1 MRQLIRRSRWC
12 GLLTLS
18 TLVMCASL
26 VRATPYASN
35 VFNTTGSTWQFVLN
49 ESSDNVTVLRN
60 GGNAM
65 NLGPL
70 AAGHYTFDMT
80 GFSSFDI
87 KVQKST
93 PVAWTAISDATNKF
107 TTFEQPRD
115 VAVNTMATSPYFGTI
130 YVNSDRAVTSG
141 NGRVMGD
148 GIYAMTA
155 DMKGVDLSSPNFAAV
170 ADPNDATQAKAPH
183 WTNTGTVT
191 DNSNPTTPVTYTSDA
206 SAYRMSLDAA
216 GNVIVG
222 DFSDLRGG
230 VKYATRDLTQGGP
243 LLIHEDGFVPLL
255 GNSADGNSGP
265 QVHGSMVS
273 RPYTT
278 GSVGNNLALYGIDE
292 DMTAHGTGTDGNNLW
307 KWTVGNVTNPNPGL
321 NPTPPMFLGAPKPEF
336 AGGYDQPP
344 QLVVNVG
351 KIPAT
356 TGATVASNFL
366 NLNVGVLADAVYSPT
381 TNKWYMDEN
390 RNGGGEAG
398 LIVVT
403 PDGVNGDSPSI
414 DTPTGKGWSSYQFTI
429 DNGLDGDNVTAG
441 TQDVF
446 RNIGG
451 DLILSPDGKS
461 LIVHRINGGGG
472 AANTVLG
479 PASNTPGAILIIP
492 LDANGLPNLTVS
504 GGQITN
510 IKTISIASDTGNG
523 TASGVTMDAAGN
535 IYTTSNISELMQVF
549 SPGGSFTATTSGT
562 VAGGTSGFRLDPL
575 VVAGVAG
582 DYNGNGVV
590 DMADYVLWRKGGP
603 LQNDATP
610 GVQATDYDVWRAHFG
625 NHAGAGSSVGSG
637 AAVPEPGVL
646 SLALLGLLA
655 VGGCRKRSA

>member
-1 MRQLIRRSRWC
+1 
-12 GLLTLS
+12 
-18 TLVMCASL
+18 
-26 VRATPYASN
+26 
-35 VFNTTGSTWQFVLN
+35 
-49 ESSDNVTVLRN
+49 
-60 GGNAM
+60 
-65 NLGPL
+65 
-70 AAGHYTFDMT
+70 
-80 GFSSFDI
+80 
-87 KVQKST
+87 
-93 PVAWTAISDATNKF
+93 
-107 TTFEQPRD
+107 
-115 VAVNTMATSPYFGTI
+115 
-130 YVNSDRAVTSG
+130 
-141 NGRVMGD
+141 
-148 GIYAMTA
+148 
-155 DMKGVDLSSPNFAAV
+155 
-170 ADPNDATQAKAPH
+170 
-183 WTNTGTVT
+183 
-191 DNSNPTTPVTYTSDA
+191 
-206 SAYRMSLDAA
+206 
-216 GNVIVG
+216 
-222 DFSDLRGG
+222 
-230 VKYATRDLTQGGP
+230 
-243 LLIHEDGFVPLL
+243 LIHEDGVRPLP

-265 QVHGSMVS
+265 VVHGSIVS

-278 GSVGNNLALYGIDE
+278 GSVGNNLTLYGMDE
-292 DMTAHGTGTDGNNLW
+292 DMAAHTGGTDGNNIW

-351 KIPAT
+351 NIPAT
-356 TGATVASNFL
+356 TGATIASNFL

-390 RNGGGEAG
+390 RNNGGEAG

-414 DTPTGKGWSSYQFTI
+414 DTPTGKGWSSMQFTI

-461 LIVHRINGGGG
+461 LIVHRFNNGGG
-472 AANTVLG
+472 ATNTVLG
-479 PASNTPGAILIIP
+479 PASNTTGAILIIP

-510 IKTISIASDTGNG
+510 IQSVTIASNTANA
-523 TASGVTMDAAGN
+523 TASGVVLDAAGN
-535 IYTTSNISELMQVF
+535 LYTTSNSSELMQVF

-562 VAGGTSGFRLDPL
+562 VAGGTSGFNLAPL

-603 LQNDATP
+603 LQNDPTP
-610 GVQATDYDVWRAHFG
+610 GIQAADYDFWRSHFG
-625 NHAGAGSSVGSG
+625 NTSGSGSSLGDG
-637 AAVPEPGVL
+637 AAVPEPGIL
-646 SLALLGLLA
+646 SLAVLGLLA
-655 VGGCRKRSA
+655 VGGRRKRSA